1 MLYLFPHKF
10 KRVGLIIAPLG
21 FALWLAMQYGMVS
34 GFVEFVA
41 AQLNTSVSRSWL
53 QIVNVSVA
61 VSSFTGFLF
70 GMYFLSFSKERVEDE
85 MVQQLRL
92 RSFQFA
98 AFLQIISLI
107 AGFFL
112 ILILGDPEAEGFM
125 MFFILLFI
133 LFWLTYI
140 VRFNYILHLKMRA

>member
-112 ILILGDPEAEGFM
+112 FLILGDPEAEGFM